1 MVMKCLLMP
10 FLSVILLTFCSSPTS
25 YEIDGDFEAQR
36 LKVTNNACG
45 IIKSVSLVGYDFQNL
60 AIAKNESKTFN
71 LSDGISAGL
80 DNVNVNVI
88 AKYINRDFDGDISVD
103 FMSGQIPSIELIKV
117 KFPNECNAVYF
128 GLQVDK

>member
-1 MVMKCLLMP
+1 MVMKCLSM
-10 FLSVILLTFCSSPTS
+10 FLLLVILLTFCSSPTS

-60 AIAKNESKTFN
+60 AIAEYESKTFN

-80 DNVNVNVI
+80 DNVNVI
-88 AKYINRDFDGDISVD
+88 AKYINHGFDGDISVD
-103 FMSGQIPSIELIKV
+103 FMTGQIASIELIKV
-117 KFPNECNAVYF
+117 KFPNECNAGYF
-128 GLQVDK
+128 GLQVDE

>member
-1 MVMKCLLMP
+1 MVMKCLSM
-10 FLSVILLTFCSSPTS
+10 FLLLVILLTFCSSPTS

-60 AIAKNESKTFN
+60 AIAEYESKTFN
-71 LSDGISAGL
+71 LLDGISAGL
-80 DNVNVNVI
+80 DNVNVI
-88 AKYINRDFDGDISVD
+88 AKYINHGFDGDISVD
-103 FMSGQIPSIELIKV
+103 FMTGQIASIELIKV
-117 KFPNECNAVYF
+117 KFPNECNAGYF